1 MIKPKSEFYQP
12 LSSDV
17 VPRYAGIATFM
28 RLPHVAPEQATDLD
42 IGIVG
47 VPWDGGTTNRAG
59 ARHGPRQVREM
70 SALMRR
76 YHPVL
81 DISPYEIANCADLG
95 DAPVNPLE
103 IVGTLDGLTSHYR
116 QIVGRGIT
124 PLSVGGDHLVT
135 LPILR
140 ALAECYG
147 PLGMIQFDA
156 HSDLWDVYFGGSE
169 YAHGTPFRRA
179 IEEGILDP
187 NRLVQI
193 GLRGGL
199 YSAEDNAWAVE
210 QGVHQFPIEVVDERG
225 CDAVLAD
232 ALRLVGSGPTYV
244 TFDIDCLDPAQ
255 APGTGTPEIGGFTT
269 LQAQKMLRRLRGVKL
284 VGADVVEVSPP
295 FDPGGATALAGATML
310 FELICLLA
318 EQRAA
323 SVD

>member
-1 MIKPKSEFYQP
+1 MTQLKSEFYQP
-12 LSSDV
+12 LSSDS

-28 RLPHVAPEQATDLD
+28 RLPHVVLEQATDLD
-42 IGIVG
+42 IGIIG
-47 VPWDGGTTNRAG
+47 IPWDGGTTNRAG

-76 YHPVL
+76 YHPAL
-81 DISPYEIANCADLG
+81 DISPYAIANCADLG

-103 IVGTLDGLTSHYR
+103 IIATLDGLTDHYR
-116 QIVGRGIT
+116 QIVKRGIT

-140 ALAECYG
+140 ALAERHG

-156 HSDLWDVYFGGSE
+156 HSDLWDVYFGGSK

-187 NRLVQI
+187 HRLVQI

-199 YSAEDNAWAVE
+199 YSAEDNAWGVE
-210 QGVHQFPIEVVDERG
+210 KGVHQFPIEIVDERG
-225 CDAVLAD
+225 CEAVLTD
-232 ALRLVGSGPTYV
+232 ALRLVGAGPTYV
-244 TFDIDCLDPAQ
+244 TFDIDSLDPAH
-255 APGTGTPEIGGFTT
+255 APGTGTPEVGGFTT
-269 LQAQKMLRRLRGVKL
+269 LQAQKMLRRLLGVNV

-295 FDPGGATALAGATML
+295 FDPGGSTALAGATML

-318 EQRAA
+318 KCRAA
-323 SVD
+323 ATS